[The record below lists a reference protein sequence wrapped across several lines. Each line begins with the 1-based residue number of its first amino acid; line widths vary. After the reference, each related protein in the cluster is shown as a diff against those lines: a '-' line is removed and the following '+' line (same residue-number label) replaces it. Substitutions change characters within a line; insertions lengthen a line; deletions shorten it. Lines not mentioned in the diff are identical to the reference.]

1 MVAPAKLKLFV
12 DKILSISVQ
21 RMGGAFAGIMG
32 VSGADNQILTKLKR
46 TAVAYANEYIKSSP
60 DRTELDKLSG
70 DIYGYLQ
77 TLQLTYTLTENEA
90 TILIDELQILDTDL
104 T

>member
-1 MVAPAKLKLFV
+1 MPTPPKLKLFI
-12 DKILSISVQ
+12 DKILNISVQ

-46 TAVAYANEYIKSSP
+46 TAVAYANEYTKSSP
-60 DRTELDKLSG
+60 NKTELEKLSG
-70 DIYGYLQ
+70 EMYGYLQ
-77 TLQLTYTLTENEA
+77 TLQLTYTLTENQA
-90 TILIDELQILDTDL
+90 DGLIDELQVLDSDL